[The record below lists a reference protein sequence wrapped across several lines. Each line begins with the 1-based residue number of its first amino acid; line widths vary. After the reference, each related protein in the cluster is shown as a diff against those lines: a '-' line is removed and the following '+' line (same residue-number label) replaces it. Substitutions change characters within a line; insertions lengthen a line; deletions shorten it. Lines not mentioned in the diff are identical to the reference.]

1 MPSINLAPGT
11 QYIISARKRRVRLY
25 AIAVV
30 IIGIFALVWVALYTY
45 QASLTKADEGLQQ
58 KIKTA
63 DAQIQTLHNE
73 AVRVALFEKRLGE
86 VKNLLDNHVRWNPIF
101 ADLERLLPPDTVIT
115 SFDATSNSP
124 KITVQG
130 VTAQIDQISVAVA
143 SLTAGGQQ
151 PSVFTS
157 GSVKNIQRQEN
168 AVEGQA
174 PSISYS
180 FTLTLTFAPKILW
193 Q

>member
-25 AIAVV
+25 AIAILIV
-30 IIGIFALVWVALYTY
+30 GIFALAWAGLYMY
-45 QASLTKADEGLQQ
+45 QASLTKTDEGIQQ
-58 KIKTA
+58 KIRTA

-101 ADLERLLPPDTVIT
+101 TDLERLLPSDTVIT
-115 SFDATSNSP
+115 NFDATSDSP
-124 KITVQG
+124 TITVQG
-130 VTAQIDQISVAVA
+130 VTAQMDQVSVAVA
-143 SLTAGGQQ
+143 SLTAGGSQ
-151 PSVFTS
+151 PSVFTG
-157 GSVKNIQRQEN
+157 GSVKSIQRQESP
-168 AVEGQA
+168 VEGQA
-174 PSISYS
+174 PTISYL
-180 FTLTLTFAPKILW
+180 FTLTLAFDPKILW